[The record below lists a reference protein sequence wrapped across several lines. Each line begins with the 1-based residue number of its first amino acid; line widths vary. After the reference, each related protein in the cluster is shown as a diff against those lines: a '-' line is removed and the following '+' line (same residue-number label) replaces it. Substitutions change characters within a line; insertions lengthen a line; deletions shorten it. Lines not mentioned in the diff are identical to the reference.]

1 MAAVGKKK
9 ARDRAGNGNKAQK
22 SSSQAFDTKAP
33 SLIII
38 DGTSGS
44 ARSEVLFAFT
54 FSEAV
59 SGFSVDDI
67 KITGGSKGTFSK
79 ISDSVYTLLVSP
91 TNNARGTI
99 TVDVAAKVAS
109 DAAGNNNTAAVQAS
123 QVFDSRTSIEL
134 SDINAG
140 KGGFVI
146 IGENVSDSSGYSVSF
161 AGDVNGDGF
170 DDLIIGAPYAAA
182 NVGTM
187 AGKSYVVFGRGDNNS
202 LIKLSEIADGT
213 GGFVITGANSFEVSG
228 FSVSSAGDVNG
239 DGLDD
244 LIIGAYAASSSGIQS
259 GSSYIVFGQTEN
271 NNPVSLSQIASGT
284 GGFVIH
290 GVADYDNSGTSVS
303 SAGDV
308 NGDGLDDL
316 IVGALGADPNGT
328 NSGSSYVVFG
338 KDVYNSPIQLSD
350 ITDSNSGFVIHG
362 EAAGDNSGWSV
373 SGAGDVNGDGLDD
386 LIIGAYGAD
395 PDGKSGA
402 GKSYVVFGKKENNS
416 PIKLSEIAGGN
427 GGFVI
432 HGEAEG
438 DNSGY
443 SVSFAGDV
451 NGDGLDD
458 LIIGA
463 YLADPNGTVMAG
475 SSYVVFGQKENN
487 SPIQLS
493 NIASGKGGFV
503 IEGEVEG
510 DRSGRSVS
518 GAGDVNGDG
527 LADLII
533 GAYGADANGT
543 SSGSSYVVFG
553 KKENANAVQLSDI
566 AAGKGGFVIHGEAE
580 SNYSGWSVSGGGDI
594 NGDGLFDLII
604 GAWGADPNGNSQAG
618 HSYVIL

>member
-1 MAAVGKKK
+1 M
-9 ARDRAGNGNKAQK
+9 
-22 SSSQAFDTKAP
+22 
-33 SLIII
+33 
-38 DGTSGS
+38 
-44 ARSEVLFAFT
+44 
-54 FSEAV
+54 
-59 SGFSVDDI
+59 
-67 KITGGSKGTFSK
+67 
-79 ISDSVYTLLVSP
+79 
-91 TNNARGTI
+91 
-99 TVDVAAKVAS
+99 AS
-109 DAAGNNNTAAVQAS
+109 DAAGNNNTAAIQAT

-134 SDINAG
+134 SNIAAD

-146 IGENVSDSSGYSVSF
+146 IGENANDSSGYSVSF

-170 DDLIIGAPYAAA
+170 DDLIIGAPYATA
-182 NVGTM
+182 NGDTM
-187 AGKSYVVFGRGDNNS
+187 AGKSYVVFGGTDINS

-271 NNPVSLSQIASGT
+271 INPVSLSQVATGM

-290 GVADYDNSGTSVS
+290 GVAEYENSGTSVS
-303 SAGDV
+303 SAGDL

-316 IVGALGADPNGT
+316 IIGALGAAPNGT
-328 NSGSSYVVFG
+328 NSGCSYVVFG

-350 ITDSNSGFVIHG
+350 IADSNDGFVIHG
-362 EAAGDNSGWSV
+362 EAAGDYSGWSV

-386 LIIGAYGAD
+386 LIIGAYLAD
-395 PDGKSGA
+395 PNDVGAA

-432 HGEAEG
+432 HGEAEN
-438 DNSGY
+438 DYSGY

-451 NGDGLDD
+451 NGDGFDD

-463 YLADPNGTVMAG
+463 HGADPNGTVKAG
-475 SSYVVFGQKENN
+475 NSYVVFGQKENN
-487 SPIQLS
+487 SPVQLS
-493 NIASGKGGFV
+493 DIADGDGGFV
-503 IEGEVEG
+503 IHGEAETL
-510 DRSGRSVS
+510 SGRSVS
-518 GAGDVNGDG
+518 GAGDINGDG

-533 GAYGADANGT
+533 GAYGADSNGT

-553 KKENANAVQLSDI
+553 KKDNSNPIQLSNI
-566 AAGKGGFVIHGEAE
+566 ADGVGGFVIHGEAE
-580 SNYSGWSVSGGGDI
+580 SNYSGWSVSGAGDI
-594 NGDGLFDLII
+594 NSDGLGDLII
-604 GAWGADPNGNSQAG
+604 GAWGADPNGNTQAG
-618 HSYVIL
+618 SSYVIL